1 MSRLAP
7 AAHVAPINPKVQ
19 ENSMVRFVRYL
30 ARSLVLLFAATRVF
44 AADPVSSPLDWP
56 MWRGPRCDGIS
67 LESTAP
73 LEWSTTK
80 NVAWKTEIPGDGR
93 SSPIVAGDSVF
104 VTTSIAQSQSRRLLR
119 IDRQTGGVLWNSE
132 LHIGPTEQQH
142 KFNTSASSTPATDG
156 MRIYCTFVDDEKM
169 IVVAV
174 DWHGDVVWK
183 VSPGSFLSKHGF
195 AASPVVCDEGVLV
208 NGHQDGI
215 AFVVLLDP
223 SNGEEIWRYKP
234 DVDLRSFSTP
244 VLAEIDSVRQIV
256 LSGAKQTL
264 GLDPKTGEKI
274 WWVDG
279 PTEKVVCTPSIGLGH
294 IFAFGGSPDVRAI
307 AIRQGGTGDL
317 TKTNIAWTIERGMP
331 YVPTPLL
338 TKDYLHIVDD
348 MGIYTCL
355 NPLTGKSMKTIR
367 KGGNT
372 YSSPVGT
379 KDRIYLFDDTGL
391 CTVIANGP
399 NFEVLAKNSIEE
411 LVQSTPAIADNS
423 LYVRSER
430 YLWKISETLP

>member
-1 MSRLAP
+1 MWLLC
-7 AAHVAPINPKVQ
+7 VATQ
-19 ENSMVRFVRYL
+19 
-30 ARSLVLLFAATRVF
+30 VF
-44 AADPVSSPLDWP
+44 AADPVSSPMDWP

-119 IDRQTGGVLWNSE
+119 IDRKTGEIQWNSE

-174 DWHGDVVWK
+174 DWHGDIVWK

-244 VLAEIDSVRQIV
+244 VLAEIDGARQIV

-338 TKDYLHIVDD
+338 SKDYLHIIDD

>member
-1 MSRLAP
+1 
-7 AAHVAPINPKVQ
+7 
-19 ENSMVRFVRYL
+19 MVRFVRCL
-30 ARSLVLLFAATRVF
+30 AWSLVLLCAVTDSF
-44 AADPVSSPLDWP
+44 AADPVSSPMDWP

-119 IDRQTGGVLWNSE
+119 IDRKTGEIQWNSE

-174 DWHGDVVWK
+174 DWHGDIVWK

-244 VLAEIDSVRQIV
+244 VLAEIDGARQII

-338 TKDYLHIVDD
+338 SKDYLHIVDD

>member
-1 MSRLAP
+1 
-7 AAHVAPINPKVQ
+7 
-19 ENSMVRFVRYL
+19 MVRFVRCL
-30 ARSLVLLFAATRVF
+30 AWSLVLLCAVTDSF

-104 VTTSIAQSQSRRLLR
+104 VTTSIAQSQARRLLR
-119 IDRQTGGVLWNSE
+119 IDRKTGEIQWNSE

-174 DWHGDVVWK
+174 DWHGDIVWK

-244 VLAEIDSVRQIV
+244 VLAEIDGARQIV

-338 TKDYLHIVDD
+338 SKDYLHIVDD

-355 NPLTGKSMKTIR
+355 NPLTGKSLKTIR

-411 LVQSTPAIADNS
+411 LIQSTPAIADNS

-430 YLWKISETLP
+430 YLWKISESLP

>member
-1 MSRLAP
+1 MS
-7 AAHVAPINPKVQ
+7 INLKVQ
-19 ENSMVRFVRYL
+19 ENSMVRFVRCL
-30 ARSLVLLFAATRVF
+30 AWSLVLLCAVTDSF

-119 IDRQTGGVLWNSE
+119 IDRKTGEIQWNSE

-174 DWHGDVVWK
+174 DWHGDIVWK

-195 AASPVVCDEGVLV
+195 AASPVICDEGVLV

-223 SNGEEIWRYKP
+223 SNGEELWRYKP

-244 VLAEIDSVRQIV
+244 VLAEIDGARQII

-338 TKDYLHIVDD
+338 SRDYLHIIDD

-355 NPLTGKSMKTIR
+355 NPLTGKSLKTIR